1 MQYHHLYYSFS
12 RKRDESEQFDHATE
26 LLFLFQ
32 YVIFRR
38 GIGIDKT
45 TDYFFLE
52 KVDMI
57 ISRIWGW
64 ILRKTR
70 CVAFIYKKSMVNMFT
85 VCIILKM
92 KFLPF

>member
-1 MQYHHLYYSFS
+1 MKVNSLIMPLSYF
-12 RKRDESEQFDHATE
+12 
-26 LLFLFQ
+26 FLFQ
-32 YVIFRR
+32 YIIFRR
-38 GIGIDKT
+38 GIGFDKT

-70 CVAFIYKKSMVNMFT
+70 CVAFRYKKSSSMVNLFT
-85 VCIILKM
+85 VCIVLKM